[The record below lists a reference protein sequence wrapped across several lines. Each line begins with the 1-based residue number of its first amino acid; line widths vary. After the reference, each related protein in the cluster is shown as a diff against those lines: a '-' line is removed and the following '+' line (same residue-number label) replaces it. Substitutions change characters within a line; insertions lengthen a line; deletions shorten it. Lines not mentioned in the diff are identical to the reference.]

1 MTVVLR
7 YLWTAGIVSLWFLL
21 PLVVVVD
28 VARWPNSAFAHDWLS
43 KAVWIAFLIGPPVVA
58 LNAGFDG
65 ALFLVFCE
73 SVLCFVYIFR
83 VRPSLRIKD
92 ESHLKYASSLK
103 R

>member
-1 MTVVLR
+1 MTVILR

-58 LNAGFDG
+58 LNAGFYG

-73 SVLCFVYIFR
+73 SVLCFIYIFR
-83 VRPSLRIKD
+83 VRTSLRTR
-92 ESHLKYASSLK
+92 EASHLKYPSSL
-103 R
+103 RR